1 MTSAEVAADQDL
13 SAALDDVMIEE
24 AGVED
29 DNELALKGVV
39 LLLNNKWVESREMFE
54 KYKSHSVVMHFG
66 GAFVNYMQ
74 GKCGAKM
81 KKVLKF
87 FMTGYTHAGSK
98 CRDIRKRNPNP
109 CQHRSFYD

>member
-39 LLLNNKWVESREMFE
+39 CV
-54 KYKSHSVVMHFG
+54 
-66 GAFVNYMQ
+66 
-74 GKCGAKM
+74 
-81 KKVLKF
+81 
-87 FMTGYTHAGSK
+87 
-98 CRDIRKRNPNP
+98 
-109 CQHRSFYD
+109 

>member
-74 GKCGAKM
+74 GKCRAKM
-81 KKVLKF
+81 KKVLKL
-87 FMTGYTHAGSK
+87 FMIRYTHAGSK
-98 CRDIRKRNPNP
+98 CLDIPGKKKKP
-109 CQHRSFYD
+109 